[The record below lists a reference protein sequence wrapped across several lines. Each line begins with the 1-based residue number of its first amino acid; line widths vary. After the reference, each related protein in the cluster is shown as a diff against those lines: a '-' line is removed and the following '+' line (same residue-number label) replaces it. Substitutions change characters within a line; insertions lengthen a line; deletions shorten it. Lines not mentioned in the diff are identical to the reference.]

1 MTGTRRAAHARA
13 TVTDL
18 ATRLPRRAESRNGAP
33 LGWAKAC
40 ATTNDGCRRGSLT
53 TPERGATG

>member
-1 MTGTRRAAHARA
+1 MTGTRLTARARA

-18 ATRLPRRAESRNGAP
+18 ATRLTQGAESRYGAP

-53 TPERGATG
+53 TTERGATG

>member
-1 MTGTRRAAHARA
+1 MIGRLLTTVSGT

-18 ATRLPRRAESRNGAP
+18 ATRPPLGAECRNGAP

-53 TPERGATG
+53 TTERGATG

>member
-1 MTGTRRAAHARA
+1 MTGTRLTARARA

-53 TPERGATG
+53 TTERGATG